1 VSLIKQAALLNMLE
15 CYVAVKH
22 LIAAQLNANAARPL
36 IFKGTVYVPG
46 LMESKAHW
54 NEITENIC

>member
-1 VSLIKQAALLNMLE
+1 MKQVAMVNMLE

-22 LIAAQLNANAARPL
+22 LIAAQLNVNAATPL
-36 IFKGTVYVPG
+36 IFKGTVYLSI

-54 NEITENIC
+54 NEITEDFC